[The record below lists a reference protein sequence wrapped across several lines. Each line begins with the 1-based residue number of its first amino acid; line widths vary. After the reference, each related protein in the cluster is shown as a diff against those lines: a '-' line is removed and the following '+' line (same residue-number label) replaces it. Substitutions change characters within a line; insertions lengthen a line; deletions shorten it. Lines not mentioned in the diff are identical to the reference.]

1 VTISEMSFRIF
12 CLFAILLVGG
22 AIIRSAIAT
31 RLDGFTIDEAYHI
44 AAGVSYVRHADFRI
58 NPEHPP
64 LVKLWV
70 GSLLSATGFRLSYMR
85 PFADKPDER
94 EFTEQDVYVNNDSNS
109 VQRRARIAMFVLN
122 GLLLV
127 LLSFAARRAFGP
139 GVALATLLFLAIDPT
154 VAAHLPVVMTDLPVA
169 LLSSAM
175 LLLAIVAFQNWAP
188 WNLAACSVALGLS
201 LATKHSAPIF
211 AVVLVLAGSVLA
223 VVLPLSPRDNS
234 RLIRFAKLFAVVGG
248 ALIVLWGSYF
258 FRFAESGSGH
268 EVFNRPLV
276 DKIADLHSPAYRFVL
291 SSMAS
296 THVLPRAYIWGF
308 ADTVRAGLQGRFTP
322 ITAFGHYYW
331 DTGPKYFFLAMIA
344 FKLPIGLGVLALT
357 GLLLFFTRSFSRE
370 WRLGL
375 AFILGAAVLFLLVLA
390 SGSSYAGIRHALP
403 VVVLLSIFAG
413 IAVQMAF
420 ASNSKLSKVAVVTAL
435 VGAAVSA
442 IPVMRPW
449 EYFNELAGGTKNAH
463 LYFNDEGVDL
473 EQRGK
478 ELAEYYHRVLEPARD
493 IPLIVYGKD
502 VELKARDLDWLGH
515 DKKRDETRLSTSNFS
530 GTILINAKALN
541 YSPFWDSPG
550 LRRTLP
556 TARFGNLFVF
566 RGTFNC
572 SGLFASNLYYEALS
586 KIYDEKP
593 ALETAEQLLRQSISL
608 DPSPF
613 FVHIRLGN
621 LCLKRGSREDALLAY
636 SDALQYAPADSKLR
650 RSIREQIKRV
660 SVDPLDKIPEL
671 RSPQTE

>member
-1 VTISEMSFRIF
+1 MFLT
-12 CLFAILLVGG
+12 CG
-22 AIIRSAIAT
+22 T
-31 RLDGFTIDEAYHI
+31 RT
-44 AAGVSYVRHADFRI
+44 FRI

-70 GSLLSATGFRLSYMR
+70 GSLLSVTGFRLSSMR

-94 EFTEQDVYVNNDSNS
+94 EFAEQDVYVNNDSNS
-109 VQRRARIAMFVLN
+109 VQRRARIAMLVLN

-127 LLSFAARRAFGP
+127 LLSFAVRRAFGP

-169 LLSSAM
+169 LLSSTT
-175 LLLAIVAFQNWAP
+175 LLLAIVAFQTWAP
-188 WNLAACSVALGLS
+188 WNLAACSAALGLS

-211 AVVLVLAGSVLA
+211 AVLLVLAGSVLA
-223 VVLPLSPRDNS
+223 VILPLLPRENS

-248 ALIVLWGSYF
+248 ALIVLWGLYF

-276 DKIADLHSPAYRFVL
+276 DKIADLRSPAYRFVL

-331 DTGPKYFFLAMIA
+331 DSGPKYFFPAMIA
-344 FKLPIGLGVLALT
+344 LKLPIGLGVLALT
-357 GLLLFFTRSFSRE
+357 GLLLFFTRRFPRE

-375 AFILGAAVLFLLVLA
+375 AFILGAVVVFLLVLA

-413 IAVQMAF
+413 IAVQTAF
-420 ASNSKLSKVAVVTAL
+420 ASNSKLSKVAAVTAL

-442 IPVMRPW
+442 VPVMRPW
-449 EYFNELAGGTKNAH
+449 EYFNELAGGTRNAH

-473 EQRGK
+473 DQRGK

-493 IPLIVYGKD
+493 IPLIIYSKE
-502 VELKARDLDWLGH
+502 VELKARGLGLAWP
-515 DKKRDETRLSTSNFS
+515 RQETR
-530 GTILINAKALN
+530 
-541 YSPFWDSPG
+541 
-550 LRRTLP
+550 
-556 TARFGNLFVF
+556 
-566 RGTFNC
+566 
-572 SGLFASNLYYEALS
+572 
-586 KIYDEKP
+586 
-593 ALETAEQLLRQSISL
+593 
-608 DPSPF
+608 
-613 FVHIRLGN
+613 
-621 LCLKRGSREDALLAY
+621 
-636 SDALQYAPADSKLR
+636 
-650 RSIREQIKRV
+650 
-660 SVDPLDKIPEL
+660 
-671 RSPQTE
+671 